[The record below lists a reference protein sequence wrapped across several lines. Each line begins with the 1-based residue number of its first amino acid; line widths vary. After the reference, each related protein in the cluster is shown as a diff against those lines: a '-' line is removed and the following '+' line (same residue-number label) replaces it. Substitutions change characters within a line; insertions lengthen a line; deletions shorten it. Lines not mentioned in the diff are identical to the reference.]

1 MLWLRGLGAGLA
13 GGVAWIAGMLV
24 FFGPAQ
30 AILADPAI
38 QSEKFLSVFT
48 TVEPLPHMVARPWV
62 VPLGLLGIGLLYGL
76 VYAKIGPALASST
89 FRRGSA
95 FGLVAWVL
103 MVPWFEFY
111 LPWNVM
117 HEPLALLLLEAVCW
131 LLVLQGVGLA
141 IAYVF
146 AWLTRRAAP

>member
-1 MLWLRGLGAGLA
+1 MEWFKGFVAGLA
-13 GGVAWIAGMLV
+13 GGVAWIVGMLV

-30 AILADPAI
+30 AILADPSI

-62 VPLGLLGIGLLYGL
+62 VPLGLLCIGLLYGL
-76 VYAKIGPALASST
+76 VYAKIGPALAGST
-89 FRRGSA
+89 LRRGA
-95 FGLVAWVL
+95 TFGLVAWAL

-117 HEPLALLLLEAVCW
+117 HEPLVLLLLEAICW
-131 LLVLQGVGLA
+131 LLVLQLVGLA
-141 IAYVF
+141 IAFVYDRL
-146 AWLTRRAAP
+146 ARRAAV